1 VAQTLVSAAPRL
13 VSARLTD
20 NFRQLTPENFPS
32 CRHFTVGTSHA
43 AGCPTLPVRRVA
55 VSHLAFAR
63 QPSSRPVI
71 HRLVASA
78 GKAFIWMDRHLD
90 CASTGPFFVRQPTV
104 ARLVVD
110 SLYRG
115 VALGHYD
122 LGAFVVMANPVHI
135 LLLPKI
141 SPSRLLQSMKGFT
154 ARQAN
159 LILNRTG
166 KPFWQAE
173 SYDHWV
179 RDEPEYFRIAAYIE
193 NNPVKAGLVERAE
206 DFSWSSA
213 NANDRRP
220 KSASTRVSRRQT
232 RVSAPPRRSTH
243 FP

>member
-1 VAQTLVSAAPRL
+1 MDFSRRRL
-13 VSARLTD
+13 PHSYPPGRWLFLTWH
-20 NFRQLTPENFPS
+20 LHS
-32 CRHFTVGTSHA
+32 S
-43 AGCPTLPVRRVA
+43 LP
-55 VSHLAFAR
+55 HGHY
-63 QPSSRPVI
+63 PPPGK
-71 HRLVASA
+71 ASA

-90 CASTGPFFVRQPTV
+90 CASTGPFFLRQAAV

-122 LGAFVVMANPVHI
+122 LGAFVVMANHVHI

-166 KPFWQAE
+166 EPFWQAE

-179 RDEPEYFRIAAYIE
+179 RNEPEYFRIAAYIE

-213 NANDRRP
+213 NANERGVHSKKRLDTSVEAADTSVCATNLIP
-220 KSASTRVSRRQT
+220 KFT
-232 RVSAPPRRSTH
+232 
-243 FP
+243 